1 MKLVWGVLIG
11 LCFLRVFVTDAF
23 AIADKDG
30 PKIGDVPPP
39 LTLSK
44 MIQGSPP
51 SEINW
56 DKLKGR

>member
-1 MKLVWGVLIG
+1 MKLLWDVLIG

-51 SEINW
+51 SEIN
-56 DKLKGR
+56 